1 MSSSTRGP
9 RAYVRL
15 TEAAFHD
22 LRTLNRHDP
31 QIVRWAFKKMLLLE
45 RDPLAQQVLGLMRA
59 AVGT

>member
-45 RDPLAQQVLGLMRA
+45 RTPSPSRCWG
-59 AVGT
+59 